1 MKKFTPIFFTL
12 IFIMNLSELHT
23 QDWPNLNKYKSQNE
37 QLKSSKNTENRV
49 VFMGNSITELWL
61 NIHPEFFNGKNYI
74 NRGIS
79 GQTTP
84 QMLIRFRQDVIDLSP
99 RIVVILAGINDIA
112 ENTGT
117 SSIEMIENNII
128 SMVELAKSNNIRVIL
143 CSVLPAEK
151 FPWSTKINPA
161 EIVVN
166 LNQKIKDYA
175 NKNNIIYVD
184 YFSKMAN
191 KNNGMKEGLAND
203 GIHPNKSGYLIMEP
217 LLQKAINQLIND
229 E

>member
-1 MKKFTPIFFTL
+1 
-12 IFIMNLSELHT
+12 MNLPELNA
-23 QDWPNLNKYKSQNE
+23 QDWPNLNKYKSQNK
-37 QLKSSKNTENRV
+37 QLKSSKNKENRV

-99 RIVVILAGINDIA
+99 CIVVILAGINDIA
-112 ENTGT
+112 ENTGP

-128 SMVELAKSNNIRVIL
+128 SMVELAKSNNIQVIL

-151 FPWSTKINPA
+151 FPWSRKINPA

-166 LNQKIKDYA
+166 LNQKIRDYA
-175 NKNNIIYVD
+175 KKNNIIYVD
-184 YFSKMAN
+184 YFSEMAN

-217 LLQKAINQLIND
+217 FLEKAINQLIND
-229 E
+229 

>member
-1 MKKFTPIFFTL
+1 
-12 IFIMNLSELHT
+12 MNLSELHT

-37 QLKSSKNTENRV
+37 KLKSSKSKENRV

-74 NRGIS
+74 NRAIS

-112 ENTGT
+112 ENTGP

-128 SMVELAKSNNIRVIL
+128 SMVELAKSNNIQVIL

-151 FPWSTKINPA
+151 FPWSRKINPA

-166 LNQKIKDYA
+166 LNQKIRDYA
-175 NKNNIIYVD
+175 KKNNIIYVD
-184 YFSKMAN
+184 YFSEMAN
-191 KNNGMKEGLAND
+191 KNNGMKEGFAND

-217 LLQKAINQLIND
+217 LLEKAINQLIND

>member
-112 ENTGT
+112 ENTGP

-128 SMVELAKSNNIRVIL
+128 SMVELAKSNNIQVIL

-151 FPWSTKINPA
+151 FPWSRKINPA

-166 LNQKIKDYA
+166 LNQKIRDYA
-175 NKNNIIYVD
+175 KKNNIMYVD
-184 YFSKMAN
+184 YFSEMAN

>member
-1 MKKFTPIFFTL
+1 
-12 IFIMNLSELHT
+12 MNLSELHT

-37 QLKSSKNTENRV
+37 KLKSSKSKENRV

-74 NRGIS
+74 NRAIS

-112 ENTGT
+112 ENTVP
-117 SSIEMIENNII
+117 SSIEMIENNVI
-128 SMVELAKSNNIRVIL
+128 SMVELAKSNNIQVIL

-151 FPWSTKINPA
+151 FPWSRKINPA

-166 LNQKIKDYA
+166 LNQKIRDYA
-175 NKNNIIYVD
+175 KKNNIIYVD
-184 YFSKMAN
+184 YFSEMAN

-203 GIHPNKSGYLIMEP
+203 GTSFRKS
-217 LLQKAINQLIND
+217 N
-229 E
+229 

>member
-1 MKKFTPIFFTL
+1 MKKFIPIFYTL
-12 IFIMNLSELHT
+12 IFIMNLSELNA
-23 QDWPNLNKYKSQNE
+23 QDWPNLNKYKSQNK
-37 QLKSSKNTENRV
+37 QLKSSKNKENRV

-61 NIHPEFFNGKNYI
+61 NIHPEFFNDKNYI

-99 RIVVILAGINDIA
+99 LIVVILAGINDIA
-112 ENTGT
+112 ENTGP

-128 SMVELAKSNNIRVIL
+128 SMVELAKCNNIQVIL

-151 FPWSTKINPA
+151 FPWSRKINPA

-175 NKNNIIYVD
+175 KKNNIIYVD
-184 YFSKMAN
+184 YFSEMAN

-217 LLQKAINQLIND
+217 LLEKAINQLIND

>member
-1 MKKFTPIFFTL
+1 MKKFIPIFYTL
-12 IFIMNLSELHT
+12 IFIMNLSELNA
-23 QDWPNLNKYKSQNE
+23 QDWPNLNKYKSQNK
-37 QLKSSKNTENRV
+37 QLKSSKNKENRV

-84 QMLIRFRQDVIDLSP
+84 QMLIRFRQDVIDLTP

-112 ENTGT
+112 ENTGP

-128 SMVELAKSNNIRVIL
+128 SMVELAKSNNIQVIL

-151 FPWSTKINPA
+151 FPWSRKINPA

-175 NKNNIIYVD
+175 KKNNIIYVD
-184 YFSKMAN
+184 YFSEMAN

-203 GIHPNKSGYLIMEP
+203 GIHPNKFGYLIMEP
-217 LLQKAINQLIND
+217 LLEKAINQLIND

>member
-1 MKKFTPIFFTL
+1 
-12 IFIMNLSELHT
+12 MNLSELNA
-23 QDWPNLNKYKSQNE
+23 QDWPNLNKYKSQNK
-37 QLKSSKNTENRV
+37 QLKSSKNKENRV

-61 NIHPEFFNGKNYI
+61 NIHPEFFNDKNYI

-84 QMLIRFRQDVIDLSP
+84 QMLIRFRQDVIDLTP

-112 ENTGT
+112 ENTGP

-128 SMVELAKSNNIRVIL
+128 SMVELAKSNNIQVIL

-151 FPWSTKINPA
+151 FPWSRKINPA

-175 NKNNIIYVD
+175 KKNNIIYVD
-184 YFSKMAN
+184 YFSEMAN

-217 LLQKAINQLIND
+217 LLEKAINQLIND

>member
-1 MKKFTPIFFTL
+1 MKKFIPIFFTL

-37 QLKSSKNTENRV
+37 KLKSSKNKENRV

-61 NIHPEFFNGKNYI
+61 NIHPEFFNDKNYI

-112 ENTGT
+112 ENTGP

-128 SMVELAKSNNIRVIL
+128 SMVELAKSNNIQVIL

-151 FPWSTKINPA
+151 FPWSRKINPA

-166 LNQKIKDYA
+166 LNQKIRDYA
-175 NKNNIIYVD
+175 KKNNIIYVD
-184 YFSKMAN
+184 YFSEMAN

-217 LLQKAINQLIND
+217 LLEKAIYIISYK
-229 E
+229 

>member
-84 QMLIRFRQDVIDLSP
+84 QMLIRFR
-99 RIVVILAGINDIA
+99 
-112 ENTGT
+112 
-117 SSIEMIENNII
+117 
-128 SMVELAKSNNIRVIL
+128 
-143 CSVLPAEK
+143 
-151 FPWSTKINPA
+151 
-161 EIVVN
+161 
-166 LNQKIKDYA
+166 
-175 NKNNIIYVD
+175 
-184 YFSKMAN
+184 
-191 KNNGMKEGLAND
+191 
-203 GIHPNKSGYLIMEP
+203 
-217 LLQKAINQLIND
+217 
-229 E
+229 